1 MKLNKKT
8 VQQIENIIAQLDRG
22 IAKIDAPD
30 TRIVIVRKH
39 VTAMPDSLWTNGLG
53 ETGLAITKDIGS
65 ELCYL
70 RNARHALK
78 QLITP
83 IIVESDAALV
93 D

>member
-1 MKLNKKT
+1 MKLSNKAT
-8 VQQIENIIAQLDRG
+8 AQIQSIIDQLDKG

-30 TRIVIVRKH
+30 TRVLIVRKH
-39 VTAMPDSLWTNGLG
+39 VTAMPADLWTNGIG

-83 IIVESDAALV
+83 VIVETESL
-93 D
+93 